1 MTLWCFGAALWLA
14 ALLARP
20 VLGGPASAEPPEPA
34 PEPVAAE
41 EYPIYNRVVDGK
53 FLTSQTEIVFIGQV
67 TVIHLGPGEEDR
79 PSRAYFRE
87 RGLFAG
93 LLEPAL
99 LTDFIIKNSR
109 PGRLEEKFNF
119 GVRYR
124 FVPGDGDDMHGPE
137 VSLAPIPVA
146 ATAAE
151 EARLVQE
158 APRLIGV
165 LRFSRVGFTPRQDKA
180 LVYVEEER
188 ADGTGSGFLILLARR
203 TRSWDFVDTEV
214 LWVTRPE

>member
-1 MTLWCFGAALWLA
+1 MTARLFGAVCFYS
-14 ALLARP
+14 ALLATP
-20 VLGGPASAEPPEPA
+20 VLSGPASAEPAEPA
-34 PEPVAAE
+34 PEPVPAE
-41 EYPIYNRVVDGK
+41 EYPVYDRVVDGK

-67 TVIHLGPGEEDR
+67 TVTHLGPGEQDR
-79 PSRAYFRE
+79 PSRAYFKE

-109 PGRLEEKFNF
+109 PGRLQEKFKF
-119 GVRYR
+119 GVRYH
-124 FVPGDGDDMHGPE
+124 FMPGDGDGVNGPE
-137 VSLAPIPVA
+137 VSLAPIPVVSQGA
-146 ATAAE
+146 RDS
-151 EARLVQE
+151 RLVQE

-165 LRFSRVGFTPRQDKA
+165 LRFSRVGFAPRQDQA

-188 ADGTGSGFLILLARR
+188 ADGTGSGFLILLERKG
-203 TRSWDFVDTEV
+203 SGWNFLDTEV